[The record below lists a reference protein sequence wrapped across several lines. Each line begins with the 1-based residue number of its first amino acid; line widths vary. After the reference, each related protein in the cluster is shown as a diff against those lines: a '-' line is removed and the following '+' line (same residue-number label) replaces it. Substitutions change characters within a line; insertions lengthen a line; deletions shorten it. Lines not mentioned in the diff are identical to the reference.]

1 MLEHMLNRFR
11 WYGFLKN
18 QQYYEYFLVLAF
30 LQMGLSYFAIG
41 LLLAFREA
49 MILILE
55 VPTGAVADLFGRRR
69 SMLLSFLAYIAS
81 FLVFGTAGNAAAD
94 GLLEGGAL
102 LGCLLVA
109 MACFSLGEAFR
120 TGTHKAMI
128 FHWLRLQDRA
138 AEATRVYGDTRSWS
152 KIGSAVSVV
161 LASLCVFGLGNYIDV
176 FYAAVLPYVLNIFN
190 MLGYPKALDG
200 DLGER
205 MSLKQVV
212 RHVKQTAVGSF
223 RHPRL
228 RGLLLE
234 SMGFEG
240 LFKASKDYLQPI
252 LKAAAIP
259 LTAVMLTD
267 LDLSEEQRSVML
279 IGPVF
284 FVLFLVSALAS
295 RNAHH
300 LVSEPG
306 MEDRAARRI
315 WAAAAFLFLVLVP
328 SAWFGVHGMMIL
340 VFAAFYVVQNFWRPI
355 LISRV
360 NAHCQA
366 SQAATVLSIE
376 SQAKSLST
384 MILAPLLGLGVEAA
398 RQHGMGGS
406 AFWPVGLVGGGIAL
420 AFAYGSIA
428 GAAGGGKKSE
438 CTP

>member
-1 MLEHMLNRFR
+1 MERMLNRFR

-69 SMLLSFLAYIAS
+69 SMILSFLAYLAS
-81 FLVFGTAGNAAAD
+81 FLVFGTTGNAASRGHVQGEFLM
-94 GLLEGGAL
+94 GLLL
-102 LGCLLVA
+102 LA
-109 MACFSLGEAFR
+109 MACFALGEAFR

-128 FHWLRLQDRA
+128 FHWLRLQGRA

-161 LASLCVFGLGNYIDV
+161 LASLCVFVLSNYIVV
-176 FYAAVLPYVLNIFN
+176 FYFAVVPYMLNICN
-190 MLGYPKALDG
+190 LLGYPKELDG
-200 DLGER
+200 DVGQGISIR
-205 MSLKQVV
+205 QVV
-212 RHVKQTAVGSF
+212 HHVKQSVMLSI
-223 RHPRL
+223 RHAGL
-228 RGLLLE
+228 RALLLE

-267 LDLSEEQRSVML
+267 LDLSEEQRSVVL

-366 SQAATVLSIE
+366 TQGATVLSIE

-398 RQHGMGGS
+398 RQNGMGGS
-406 AFWPVGLVGGGIAL
+406 EFWPVGLVGGGIAL
-420 AFAYGSIA
+420 AFACWSIA